1 MKLQK
6 TNSPG
11 KGHEVATAAATAEP
25 SQWPPDS
32 VDAAELYV
40 AAEPLAYCEK
50 TKKFFTRD
58 KNSVYWQPISENKLM
73 RAVSMCLRVEAANH
87 THPRLHKLKN
97 EAYLKAVVRN
107 LKITAGYWNPVEQ
120 DGLIPVK
127 NGIVDLTGN
136 EPVFRPHDPT
146 VQSLAGLDLEY
157 SPEAAYPDFLAFLK
171 SGLAEAD
178 IELLQRYCG
187 GLLLGRNRYQ
197 VILLLLG
204 TSGAGKGTLVELMS
218 RLVGRVNTAEL
229 RANKLEER
237 FEISSFAGK
246 KLLIG
251 PEVPRDIFSD
261 RGCGQL
267 KALVGGD
274 LMNPEV
280 KRKQERAGVKGDF
293 HVILHTNSIQQQ
305 SWNADLAA
313 FQRRLMVVN
322 YDKPAPT
329 TSIPDLAAALWAEE
343 SSGILNWAVEGAV
356 KLKQDGFVLT
366 PEQKQRIELIV
377 SHQPVPT
384 LDSSPPPTLS
394 RFQQFV
400 AAVRA
405 WWNRVK
411 QF

>member
-1 MKLQK
+1 V
-6 TNSPG
+6 
-11 KGHEVATAAATAEP
+11 H
-25 SQWPPDS
+25 
-32 VDAAELYV
+32 
-40 AAEPLAYCEK
+40 
-50 TKKFFTRD
+50 
-58 KNSVYWQPISENKLM
+58 
-73 RAVSMCLRVEAANH
+73 
-87 THPRLHKLKN
+87 
-97 EAYLKAVVRN
+97 
-107 LKITAGYWNPVEQ
+107 
-120 DGLIPVK
+120 
-127 NGIVDLTGN
+127 
-136 EPVFRPHDPT
+136 
-146 VQSLAGLDLEY
+146 SLAGLDLEY
-157 SPEAAYPDFLAFLK
+157 SPEAACPDFLAFLE

-251 PEVPRDIFSD
+251 PEVPHDIFSD

-305 SWNADLAA
+305 PWNADLAA
-313 FQRRLMVVN
+313 FQRRLLVVTYN
-322 YDKPAPT
+322 KPAPT
-329 TSIPDLAAALWAEE
+329 TSIPDLADTLWTKEAP
-343 SSGILNWAVEGAV
+343 GILNWAVEGAV

-377 SHQPVPT
+377 SPQPVPT
-384 LDSSPPPTLS
+384 LDSSSSPTLS

-405 WWNRVK
+405 WLNREK